1 MDVKEK
7 LEKVREFA
15 ASDKAYIPPKA
26 IDPAD
31 IHDLDEKKLQEL
43 REVRMMELFSLIY
56 DNFLEFLLKIYGNYY
71 IDLYIR
77 LVLQS
82 F

>member
-1 MDVKEK
+1 MDGK

-31 IHDLDEKKLQEL
+31 IHDLDEKKLVEL
-43 REVRMMELFSLIY
+43 REVSVRCH
-56 DNFLEFLLKIYGNYY
+56 
-71 IDLYIR
+71 R
-77 LVLQS
+77 
-82 F
+82 